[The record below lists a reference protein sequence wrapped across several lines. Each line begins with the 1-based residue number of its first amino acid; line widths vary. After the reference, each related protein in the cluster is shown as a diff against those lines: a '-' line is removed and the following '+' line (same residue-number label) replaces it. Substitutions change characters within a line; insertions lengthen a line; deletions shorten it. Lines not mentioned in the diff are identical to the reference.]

1 MLKIIK
7 CNDPMRWYADKIGE
21 LVPYLGDF
29 MGEYKSRED
38 SGCTN
43 FVQHGDAEVIV
54 KEQDNEK
61 LEQLEKRVADTHA
74 DFYAAAAAAYAAT
87 TYAATTCAATAAWG
101 AADSWDAED
110 AAFDAWV
117 KAKLE
122 LNNHLK
128 EQDNA

>member
-1 MLKIIK
+1 
-7 CNDPMRWYADKIGE
+7 MRWYAGMVGE

-61 LEQLEKRVADTHA
+61 LERLQKAVLDTKAAYVAYA
-74 DFYAAAAAAYAAT
+74 DAAYGDAAYAA
-87 TYAATTCAATAAWG
+87 WG
-101 AADSWDAED
+101 
-110 AAFDAWV
+110 AWV

-122 LNNHLK
+122 LEDYLK
-128 EQDNA
+128 EHGDDK